1 MAVFR
6 HSANPIHFLLP
17 QHIGTMPNQKV
28 LQRWWATVAE
38 NLNAIS
44 GSADIVVAHDR
55 LQSIASTVE
64 SVSMVVAWFGDDLL
78 AGSCKVRPG
87 VELAAKTTTP

>member
-1 MAVFR
+1 
-6 HSANPIHFLLP
+6 
-17 QHIGTMPNQKV
+17 MPNQKV

-44 GSADIVVAHDR
+44 GTADIVVAHDR
-55 LQSIASTVE
+55 LQSMASAVE

-87 VELAAKTTTP
+87 VELAAKTTTPSPWSVSGVRGGSAHLVVRDA